1 MFKNYIIG
9 IDPGL
14 TGAICII
21 EDDLIVDIFDIPV
34 RKNGDGAKVKNIVDP
49 KKLYELL
56 IPYTNRQT
64 QAQLEFV
71 ASRPSNSPSSCFS
84 LGDSYGCIRA
94 VLDCLDIQ
102 TKFITPAKW
111 KKSYNIEAGS
121 DKDVSR
127 TLALSM
133 YEDDENS
140 KKYFKLKKHH
150 NRAEALLI
158 AKFKEIKTK

>member
-1 MFKNYIIG
+1 MFNNYIIG

-21 EDDLIVDIFDIPV
+21 EFDKIINIFDMPV
-34 RKNGDGAKVKNIVDP
+34 KHNGDNAKVKNIVDP
-49 KKLYELL
+49 KKLYDLL
-56 IPYTNRQT
+56 VPYTNKQT
-64 QAQLEFV
+64 LAQLEFV

-94 VLDCLDIQ
+94 VLDCLDIDV
-102 TKFITPAKW
+102 KFITPAKW
-111 KKSYNIEAGS
+111 KKSYNIESGS
-121 DKDVSR
+121 DKNVSL
-127 TLALSM
+127 TLAKDLCI
-133 YEDDENS
+133 YEDD

-150 NRAEALLI
+150 NRAEAFLI